1 MPRSLALTALLPVLL
16 AIACAG
22 KGPVDSD
29 DGLPHIR
36 IVTPLAGTSIGT
48 CLRMTV
54 EVDNYEV
61 VPPPAD
67 AVLVDG
73 QGHWQMVVNDEPL
86 LIPCE
91 ALACSLTLDGHDDG
105 PLTIRAVLA
114 DNNYV
119 KLADEA
125 GAYVEDTASYTLARD
140 GVNCQ

>member
-1 MPRSLALTALLPVLL
+1 MTIAFST
-16 AIACAG
+16 ACAG
-22 KGPVDSD
+22 KNGGDDSD

-36 IVTPLAGTSIGT
+36 IVTPLTGTAIGT

-54 EVDNYEV
+54 EVDNYEI
-61 VPPPAD
+61 VPPPED

-73 QGHWQMVVNDEPL
+73 QGHWHMVVNEEPL

-91 ALACSLTLDGHDDG
+91 ALECSLTLDGHDDG
-105 PLTIRAVLA
+105 PIAIAAVLA

-119 KLADEA
+119 KLVDST
-125 GAYVEDTASYTLARD
+125 GAYVEDTASYTLAAD